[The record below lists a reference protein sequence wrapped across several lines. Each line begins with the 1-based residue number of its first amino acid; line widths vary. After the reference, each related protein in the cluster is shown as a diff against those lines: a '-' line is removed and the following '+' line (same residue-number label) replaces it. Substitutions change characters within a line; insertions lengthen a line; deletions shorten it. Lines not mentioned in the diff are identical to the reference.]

1 MVTTT
6 GAPCNDIADDAVSAA
21 ARADTRL
28 HAGAEMDDFIMPVR
42 DTCWL

>member
-1 MVTTT
+1 MTTT
-6 GAPCNDIADDAVSAA
+6 GAPFRNDVADDAVSAA

-42 DTCWL
+42 DPCWL